1 MPKYTAVVT
10 ILAVLLY
17 FYISTRVPVARRKF
31 GVKLPAISGNPD
43 FERVFRAHMNTLEWM
58 PIFLPLLWLSAI
70 YLNDLAAAAGGLIWI
85 VGRAMYTASYAE
97 AVEKRSHGF
106 LVQAVACVLLLIGA
120 IAGIAMRFA
129 SG

>member
-1 MPKYTAVVT
+1 MPKYTAIVT
-10 ILAVLLY
+10 ILSVLLY
-17 FYISTRVPVARRKF
+17 FYFSTRVPVARRKF

-70 YLNDLAAAAGGLIWI
+70 YLNDPAAAAVGLIWI
-85 VGRAMYTASYAE
+85 VGRAMYSAGYAA
-97 AVEKRSHGF
+97 AVEKRSSGF
-106 LVQAVACVLLLIGA
+106 FVQAVACVLLLIGA
-120 IAGIAMRFA
+120 IVGIAMRFT